1 MLIFFRH
8 QVALCVHFYS
18 YIVIFHTQIEII
30 ERFFH
35 LNIRTFSDNPLRKT
49 VTGSGICL
57 TFMNLYPTITC
68 NNPCVF

>member
-35 LNIRTFSDNPLRKT
+35 LNIRTFPDNPLRKT
-49 VTGSGICL
+49 VTGSEYMSDFYESL
-57 TFMNLYPTITC
+57 PYNYM
-68 NNPCVF
+68 